1 MIKKNLD
8 KNCQDF
14 KRFLVN
20 LLAQNP
26 KRIVIFL
33 EFYDFTNDWARKH
46 GLDKNSETTP
56 TNAG

>member
-1 MIKKNLD
+1 MIKILTKTVKNA
-8 KNCQDF
+8 
-14 KRFLVN
+14 FLVN

-56 TNAG
+56 TNGG

>member
-1 MIKKNLD
+1 MIKKILTKTV
-8 KNCQDF
+8 KNA
-14 KRFLVN
+14 FLVN

-26 KRIVIFL
+26 KHIVIFL

-56 TNAG
+56 TNGG